1 MLGNFKRRK
10 SNNTFSLNQY
20 VMKTNSLITQK
31 KGSTALMNG
40 KVSCLTTIIYKKIVD
55 QLRAKEPKKL
65 IS

>member
-1 MLGNFKRRK
+1 
-10 SNNTFSLNQY
+10 
-20 VMKTNSLITQK
+20 MKTNSLITQK